1 MWWIRLRMGGISSK
15 SDYMA
20 KKNGGE
26 GISDAS
32 VSLEVKSVFAED
44 MGGGNDNEQEVM
56 STRR

>member
-1 MWWIRLRMGGISSK
+1 MGGISSK